1 MKTMEQK
8 NNIEYSK
15 SIECIKNEYSLY
27 DRNRTRTGFSIN
39 NEINKLMKELYE
51 KRVGELKDKENVRI

>member
-1 MKTMEQK
+1 MKLK

-15 SIECIKNEYSLY
+15 SVEYIKNEYPLY
-27 DRNRTRTGFSIN
+27 DRNITRTGFSIN

-51 KRVGELKDKENVRI
+51 KRVDELKDKENVRI